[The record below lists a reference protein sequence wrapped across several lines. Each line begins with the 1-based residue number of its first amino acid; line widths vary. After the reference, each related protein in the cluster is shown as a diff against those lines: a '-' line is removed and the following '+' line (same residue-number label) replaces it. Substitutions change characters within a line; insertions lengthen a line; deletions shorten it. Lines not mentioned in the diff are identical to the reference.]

1 MTTDSLP
8 RRRTKVPTELIAAT
22 LNAFEVC
29 KQYIFLNIQFNFKL
43 NIKTEISN
51 SFCATFARK
60 KIQLLQ
66 FFGIIF
72 TKFHIVYAFSR
83 KIYFSEKMQNV
94 YELRKKIFAK
104 WHIFSRNF
112 SFAGNPTLNRDE
124 LLNWC
129 NCHVASTSNVKNQI
143 I

>member
-43 NIKTEISN
+43 NIKSEISN

-83 KIYFSEKMQNV
+83 KIYFSEKMQKC
-94 YELRKKIFAK
+94 LRITKEIF
-104 WHIFSRNF
+104 RLLE
-112 SFAGNPTLNRDE
+112 TL
-124 LLNWC
+124 L
-129 NCHVASTSNVKNQI
+129 
-143 I
+143 

>member
-1 MTTDSLP
+1 MTTEILP

-22 LNAFEVC
+22 LSAFEVC

-43 NIKTEISN
+43 NIKSEISN
-51 SFCATFARK
+51 LFCATFARK

-83 KIYFSEKMQNV
+83 KIYFCEKMQKC
-94 YELRKKIFAK
+94 LRNTKANFLRNDTFFREIF
-104 WHIFSRNF
+104 RLLE
-112 SFAGNPTLNRDE
+112 TL
-124 LLNWC
+124 L
-129 NCHVASTSNVKNQI
+129 
-143 I
+143 